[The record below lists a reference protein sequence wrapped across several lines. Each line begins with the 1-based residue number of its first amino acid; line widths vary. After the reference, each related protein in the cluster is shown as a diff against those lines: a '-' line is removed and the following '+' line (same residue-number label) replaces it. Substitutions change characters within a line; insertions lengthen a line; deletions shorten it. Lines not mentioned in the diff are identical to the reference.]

1 MVASLKLRG
10 MTDEQ
15 LMELVELELQFDLE
29 KQTDMLKALRQK
41 ITFISAKKGKGKT
54 ATAVA
59 LSYWLRES
67 FGQPVVAIGS
77 KMGLL
82 PEFGP
87 FDYMPESEFKDEL
100 AKIDLVAREDE
111 NAEMV
116 ADIFK
121 KKGIKIMGAT
131 LVFDEAYKLMN
142 ARTPHDKL
150 VKLTVQFVSQSRH
163 YLCTPI
169 ILAPDERMIDRLI
182 TLQFD
187 WKGQAFWNKYT
198 HVVTT
203 RLQYGIDVVTFEIDL
218 LDESLHTA
226 FGKMYNSQNVLGY
239 RASSLNIQK
248 L

>member
-1 MVASLKLRG
+1 

-15 LMELVELELQFDLE
+15 LMELLEMDMQLDLE
-29 KQTDMLKALRQK
+29 KQTDLIKQLQQK
-41 ITFISAKKGKGKT
+41 ITFISGKKGKGKT
-54 ATAVA
+54 ASAVA
-59 LSYWLRES
+59 IAYWLRES

-82 PEFGP
+82 PQFGP
-87 FDYMPESEFKDEL
+87 FDYMPENEFKEEL
-100 AKIDLVAREDE
+100 AKIDMVASEDE

-131 LVFDEAYKLMN
+131 IIFDEAYKLMN
-142 ARTPHDKL
+142 ARTPQDKM
-150 VKLTVQFVSQSRH
+150 VKLTVQFVAQSRH

-169 ILAPDERMIDRLI
+169 ILAPDEAMIDKLI
-182 TLQFD
+182 KLQFD

-198 HVVTT
+198 GVVTT
-203 RLQYGIDVVTFEIDL
+203 RLQYGIDVITFEIDIF
-218 LDESLHTA
+218 DDSLHTA
-226 FGKMYNSQNVLGY
+226 FRSMYNTTNVLGY
-239 RASSLNIQK
+239 RASTLNIKQ